1 MPQRGDPLAISARD
15 WTEMQRV
22 VEKFRNGGVSFQA
35 PAQQSSLR
43 SPTIVKVLNETGDP
57 LDQCAIVGLGQPVI
71 LPADNEMEFI
81 RNIAFEIVPPTPG
94 RWGVLQS
101 PVAAGE
107 ITTAI
112 VAGVV
117 ACKINVISA
126 LKPNLFADAV
136 APDFAELQVSD
147 VGGNAQILWRAGG
160 TGTQWAI
167 VRIGNTTCSERLE
180 KFVMLS
186 DWSDD
191 GFAVARFTRIEE
203 SVADV
208 VGIVEDPLGIFAD
221 QIGFGNSGLATR
233 TCSSNP
239 SSSSSKPSSSVP
251 SSSAP
256 SSSVPSSSAP
266 SSSIPSSSSSSV
278 APGNCC
284 NAATPVFSPGT
295 PVGVGILAICTNPD
309 FTECECQYVSDGV
322 QWVLVSSTCA

>member
-15 WTEMQRV
+15 WSDMQRV

-43 SPTIVKVLNETGDP
+43 SPTTVKVLNDTGDP
-57 LDQCAIVGLGQPVI
+57 LELCGIVGLGEPVT

-81 RNIAFEIVPPTPG
+81 RNIAFKIVPPTTG
-94 RWGVLQS
+94 HWGVLQS

-136 APDFAELQVSD
+136 APNFAELQISD
-147 VGGNAQILWRAGG
+147 ASGNAQILWRAGG

-191 GFAVARFTRIEE
+191 GFAVARFTLIEE

-233 TCSSNP
+233 TCSGRHFVIQAACDQDDVTP
-239 SSSSSKPSSSVP
+239 
-251 SSSAP
+251 SAP
-256 SSSVPSSSAP
+256 LGSCSYNGPDGEP
-266 SSSIPSSSSSSV
+266 DCSIMTQ
-278 APGNCC
+278 ADC
-284 NAATPVFSPGT
+284 NAIAGT
-295 PVGVGILAICTNPD
+295 WISGG
-309 FTECECQYVSDGV
+309 
-322 QWVLVSSTCA
+322 TCS

>member
-1 MPQRGDPLAISARD
+1 MPQRGDPLSISARD
-15 WTEMQRV
+15 WTDMQRV
-22 VEKFRNGGVSFQA
+22 VDKFRNGGVSFQA

-43 SPTIVKVLNETGDP
+43 SPTIVKVLNDTGDP
-57 LDQCAIVGLGQPVI
+57 LEQCGIVGLGEPVI

-81 RNIAFEIVPPTPG
+81 RNIAFKIVPPTTG

-136 APDFAELQVSD
+136 NLDFAELQVSD

-167 VRIGNTTCSERLE
+167 ARIGNTTCSERLE

-191 GFAVARFTRIEE
+191 GFAVARFTLIEE

-233 TCSSNP
+233 TCSGRHFVIQAACDQDP
-239 SSSSSKPSSSVP
+239 VTP
-251 SSSAP
+251 SAP
-256 SSSVPSSSAP
+256 LGSCAYISPDGESSCSVTTQA
-266 SSSIPSSSSSSV
+266 
-278 APGNCC
+278 NC
-284 NAATPVFSPGT
+284 NLIAGT
-295 PVGVGILAICTNPD
+295 WTAGG
-309 FTECECQYVSDGV
+309 
-322 QWVLVSSTCA
+322 TCS